1 MSGGS
6 TIVDLRVS
14 DVDFGNSPTGAPAD
28 RVAAVPANEA
38 APLDLANYAAPAGEP
53 DPMLE
58 LDDYEVRP
66 SMSGRIFAVV
76 AILIAIGWV
85 GFFGYF
91 VAPTFLAAP
100 LPLAIAQ
107 IVGLVTMPLI
117 LLGVLWLIA
126 RRSSKAEGR
135 RFNATALSMRVEA
148 EHLQNVI
155 AAMTNTIE
163 SNRLALGDQIT
174 SMMAAASGMA
184 EQIANA
190 QEQAA
195 GLDLAARTAED
206 KLNVLLAT
214 LPKAHADTD
223 ALSAKIEATGLTAS
237 ERAAALDA
245 QIVALT
251 ERGKEADALTSG
263 AAERLAAN
271 IARMEAT
278 SETAGARLES
288 VTATMSETVDGLLD
302 RTASAVDEARK
313 GITTQGDAM
322 LAMLSANQAS
332 LDRTATDSAT
342 ALAERIAAIEA
353 VVNHVAEVLNDGQAQ
368 VDALTQSIG
377 DSHGAAERFAGEAA
391 PQLLESLMRIR
402 DTANAAADHAR
413 EAIERIVPDAGSAIE
428 AAGKEA
434 LEKSLAAIAEAQTT
448 AAASASEASDKL
460 NDQMRAIA
468 DASGHIEAR
477 LADTS
482 DADGFARRVSLLIE
496 SLQSAAIDLSAIYS
510 AEVPDKSWAAYLRGD
525 RGAFSRRAVKLVG
538 TGELRAIAQ
547 AYENDY
553 AMRENINRY
562 IHDFEA
568 MLRAVL
574 AQRDSA
580 PIGVTLLS
588 SDMGKLYV
596 ALAQA
601 IERLRA

>member
-14 DVDFGNSPTGAPAD
+14 DVDFGASRVAEHVDVDTMAPAED
-28 RVAAVPANEA
+28 VEEPLYLDQYEAPPSVWGKVFGAVAFLLASAWIGFIIWYAGPSV
-38 APLDLANYAAPAGEP
+38 LANPQPMVLAQFAAA
-53 DPMLE
+53 
-58 LDDYEVRP
+58 
-66 SMSGRIFAVV
+66 
-76 AILIAIGWV
+76 
-85 GFFGYF
+85 
-91 VAPTFLAAP
+91 LAAP
-100 LPLAIAQ
+100 PAWI
-107 IVGLVTMPLI
+107 
-117 LLGVLWLIA
+117 GVLWLIA
-126 RRSSKAEGR
+126 LRSSKAEAQ
-135 RFNATALSMRVEA
+135 RFNATARSMRAEA
-148 EHLQNVI
+148 AHLQTVI
-155 AAMTNTIE
+155 GAMANTIE
-163 SNRLALGDQIT
+163 ANRLMLGDQIT

-184 EQIANA
+184 EQIAQA
-190 QEQAA
+190 GTQAA
-195 GLDLAARTAED
+195 GLDAAARTAED

-214 LPKAHADTD
+214 LPKAHAETE
-223 ALSAKIEATGLTAS
+223 ALGAKIEATGLTAS
-237 ERAAALDA
+237 GRAASLDA
-245 QIVALT
+245 QLVALA
-251 ERGKEADALTSG
+251 ERGKEADAITSG

-313 GITTQGDAM
+313 GITAQGDAM
-322 LAMLSANQAS
+322 LAMLSTNQAS
-332 LDRTATDSAT
+332 LDRAATDSTT

-353 VVNHVAEVLNDGQAQ
+353 VVNHVGEVLGNGQAQ
-368 VDALTQSIG
+368 VDAIARSIE
-377 DSHGAAERFAGEAA
+377 DSSGAAQRFAGEAA

-413 EAIERIVPDAGSAIE
+413 EAIERIVPEAGNAIE
-428 AAGKEA
+428 AAGREA
-434 LEKSLAAIAEAQTT
+434 LERSLAAIAEAQAT
-448 AAASASEASDKL
+448 AAASASDASDKL
-460 NDQMRAIA
+460 NKQMIAIA

-482 DADGFARRVSLLIE
+482 ESDGFARRVSLLIE
-496 SLQSAAIDLSAIYS
+496 SLNSAAIDLAAIYAS
-510 AEVPDKSWAAYLRGD
+510 DVPDTSWAAYLKGD
-525 RGAFSRRAVKLVG
+525 RGAFTRRAVKLLDAG
-538 TGELRAIAQ
+538 DMRAIVQ
-547 AYENDY
+547 AYENDESL
-553 AMRENINRY
+553 RDQINRY

-601 IERLRA
+601 IERLRT

>member
-6 TIVDLRVS
+6 TIVDLRMS
-14 DVDFGNSPTGAPAD
+14 DVDFATSRKAEPVNDDHAGAI
-28 RVAAVPANEA
+28 
-38 APLDLANYAAPAGEP
+38 GEP
-53 DPMLE
+53 DMPLE
-58 LDDYEVRP
+58 LDDYEVP
-66 SMSGRIFAVV
+66 VSIAGKVWGT
-76 AILIAIGWV
+76 ILTLLALSWT
-85 GFFGYF
+85 GFFCYF
-91 VAPTFLAAP
+91 VAPIFLA
-100 LPLAIAQ
+100 LPNPMTVNISST
-107 IVGLVTMPLI
+107 IGLITMPLI
-117 LLGVLWLIA
+117 LLGVIWLIVQ
-126 RRSSKAEGR
+126 RSSKTEAK
-135 RFNATALSMRVEA
+135 RFNSTALSMRVEA
-148 EHLQNVI
+148 GHLQAVI
-155 AAMTNTIE
+155 GAMKNTIE
-163 SNRLALGDQIT
+163 ANRLALGDQIT

-195 GLDLAARTAED
+195 GLDAAARTAES

-223 ALSAKIEATGLTAS
+223 ALAAKIEATGMTAS

-245 QIVALT
+245 QIVALG

-302 RTASAVDEARK
+302 RTASAVDEARR

-322 LAMLSANQAS
+322 TAMLSAHQAT
-332 LDRTATDSAT
+332 LDRTATDSAA

-353 VVNHVAEVLNDGQAQ
+353 VVNHVADVLSNGQAQ
-368 VDALTQSIG
+368 VDALAASIE
-377 DSHGAAERFAGEAA
+377 DSNSAAQRFAGEAA
-391 PQLLESLMRIR
+391 PQLLESLTRIR
-402 DTANAAADHAR
+402 DTANTAADHAR

-434 LEKSLAAIAEAQTT
+434 LEKSLAAITEAQAA
-448 AAASASEASDKL
+448 AAASATDASDKL
-460 NDQMRAIA
+460 NQQMRAIA

-482 DADGFARRVSLLIE
+482 EADGFARRVSLLIE
-496 SLQSAAIDLSAIYS
+496 SLQSAAIDLSAIYA

-525 RGAFSRRAVKLVG
+525 RGAFSRRAVKLIG
-538 TGELRAIAQ
+538 TNDLRAIAQ

-601 IERLRA
+601 IERLRT

>member
-14 DVDFGNSPTGAPAD
+14 DVDF
-28 RVAAVPANEA
+28 A
-38 APLDLANYAAPAGEP
+38 APSGAEPVNDDYARVVGEP
-53 DPMLE
+53 EIPLE
-58 LDDYEVRP
+58 LDEYQVP
-66 SMSGRIFAVV
+66 SRIAVKV
-76 AILIAIGWV
+76 WGAILTLLALGWI

-91 VAPTFLAAP
+91 VAPIFLA
-100 LPLAIAQ
+100 LPNPMTVNVSSTI
-107 IVGLVTMPLI
+107 GLITMPLI
-117 LLGVLWLIA
+117 LLGVAWLIVQ
-126 RRSSKAEGR
+126 RSSKAEAR

-148 EHLQNVI
+148 GHLQAVI
-155 AAMTNTIE
+155 AAMTSTIE
-163 SNRLALGDQIT
+163 ANRLALGDQIT

-190 QEQAA
+190 QEHAA
-195 GLDLAARTAED
+195 GLDAAARTAES

-214 LPKAHADTD
+214 LPKAHADTE
-223 ALSAKIEATGLTAS
+223 ALASKIESTGLTAS
-237 ERAAALDA
+237 GRAAALDA
-245 QIVALT
+245 QIVALA

-288 VTATMSETVDGLLD
+288 VTAVMSETVDGLLD
-302 RTASAVDEARK
+302 RTANAMDEARK
-313 GITTQGDAM
+313 GITAQGDAM
-322 LAMLSANQAS
+322 TAMLSAHQAT
-332 LDRTATDSAT
+332 LDRTATDSTT

-353 VVNHVAEVLNDGQAQ
+353 VVNHVAEVLNNGQAQ
-368 VDALTQSIG
+368 VDALTRSIQ
-377 DSHGAAERFAGEAA
+377 DSRDSAERFAGEAA

-402 DTANAAADHAR
+402 DTANTAADHAR
-413 EAIERIVPDAGSAIE
+413 DAIERIVPEAGATIE

-434 LEKSLAAIAEAQTT
+434 LEKSLAAVAEAQAA
-448 AAASASEASDKL
+448 AAASAAKASDKL
-460 NDQMRAIA
+460 NEQMRAIA
-468 DASGHIEAR
+468 DASAHIEAR

-482 DADGFARRVSLLIE
+482 EADGFARRVSLLIE
-496 SLQSAAIDLSAIYS
+496 SLQSAAIDLSAIYA

-525 RGAFSRRAVKLVG
+525 RGAFSRRAVKLIG
-538 TGELRAIAQ
+538 PAELRSIAQ
-547 AYENDY
+547 VYEHDY
-553 AMRENINRY
+553 TAREHINRY

>member
-6 TIVDLRVS
+6 TIVDLRMS
-14 DVDFGNSPTGAPAD
+14 DVDFAASPPAKPVND
-28 RVAAVPANEA
+28 DYAEA
-38 APLDLANYAAPAGEP
+38 IGEAEMP
-53 DPMLE
+53 LE
-58 LDDYEVRP
+58 LDQYEVP
-66 SMSGRIFAVV
+66 SSIAAKVWGTL
-76 AILIAIGWV
+76 AILLALGWIGY
-85 GFFGYF
+85 FGYF
-91 VAPTFLAAP
+91 AAP
-100 LPLAIAQ
+100 IFLSVPQPIAIN
-107 IVGLVTMPLI
+107 ITSTLGLITMPLI
-117 LLGVLWLIA
+117 LLGVVWLIA
-126 RRSSKAEGR
+126 RRSSAAEAR

-148 EHLQNVI
+148 GHLQAVI
-155 AAMTNTIE
+155 TAMTHTIE
-163 SNRLALGDQIT
+163 TNRLALGDQIT

-195 GLDLAARTAED
+195 GLDAAARTAEE

-214 LPKAHADTD
+214 LPKAHAETE
-223 ALSAKIEATGLTAS
+223 ALGAKIEATGMTAS

-278 SETAGARLES
+278 SETAGLRLES

-353 VVNHVAEVLNDGQAQ
+353 VVNHVAEVLNNGQAQ
-368 VDALTQSIG
+368 VDSLTQSIN
-377 DSHGAAERFAGEAA
+377 DSHGAAERLAGEAA

-413 EAIERIVPDAGSAIE
+413 EAIERIVPEAGGAIE
-428 AAGKEA
+428 AAGREA
-434 LEKSLAAIAEAQTT
+434 LEKSLAAIAEAQAT
-448 AAASASEASDKL
+448 AAASATAASDKL
-460 NDQMRAIA
+460 NEQMRAIA

-496 SLQSAAIDLSAIYS
+496 SLQSAAIDLSAIYA

-538 TGELRAIAQ
+538 VGELRAIAQ

-553 AMRENINRY
+553 AMRDRINRY

-574 AQRDSA
+574 AQRDST
-580 PIGVTLLS
+580 PMGVTLLS

-601 IERLRA
+601 IERLRT

>member
-14 DVDFGNSPTGAPAD
+14 DVDFAASPAAKPVNDDFAE
-28 RVAAVPANEA
+28 VAREPEVPLELEEYEVPASSGGKVLGAVFILLTLSCIGFFAYFA
-38 APLDLANYAAPAGEP
+38 APL
-53 DPMLE
+53 
-58 LDDYEVRP
+58 
-66 SMSGRIFAVV
+66 
-76 AILIAIGWV
+76 
-85 GFFGYF
+85 
-91 VAPTFLAAP
+91 FLA
-100 LPLAIAQ
+100 LPQPMVINITSLLGLAS
-107 IVGLVTMPLI
+107 MPLT
-117 LLGVLWLIA
+117 LLGVAWLIA
-126 RRSSKAEGR
+126 RRWSKAEAR

-148 EHLQNVI
+148 GHLQAVI

-163 SNRLALGDQIT
+163 ANRLALGDQIT

-195 GLDLAARTAED
+195 GLDAAARTAED

-245 QIVALT
+245 QIVALA
-251 ERGKEADALTSG
+251 ERGKEADVLTSG

-288 VTATMSETVDGLLD
+288 VTASMSETVDGLLD

-332 LDRTATDSAT
+332 LDRTATDSAA

-353 VVNHVAEVLNDGQAQ
+353 VVNHVAEVLNNGQAQ
-368 VDALTQSIG
+368 VDALTQSIN

-413 EAIERIVPDAGSAIE
+413 EAIERIVPEAGTAIE

-434 LEKSLAAIAEAQTT
+434 LEKSLAAIGEAQAA
-448 AAASASEASDKL
+448 AAASATEASDKL

-468 DASGHIEAR
+468 DATGHIEAR

-496 SLQSAAIDLSAIYS
+496 SLQSAAIDLSAIYA

-525 RGAFSRRAVKLVG
+525 RGAFSRRAVKLIG
-538 TGELRAIAQ
+538 PSELRAIAQ

-553 AMRENINRY
+553 TMRDHINRY

>member
-14 DVDFGNSPTGAPAD
+14 DVDFAASPVAEPVHYD
-28 RVAAVPANEA
+28 REEA
-38 APLDLANYAAPAGEP
+38 IGEAEAPLDL
-53 DPMLE
+53 DQ
-58 LDDYEVRP
+58 YEVP
-66 SMSGRIFAVV
+66 ASIAGKVIG
-76 AILIAIGWV
+76 AITILLALGWI

-91 VAPTFLAAP
+91 VAPVFLAAP

-107 IVGLVTMPLI
+107 IAGLVTMPLI

-126 RRSSKAEGR
+126 RRSSKAEAR
-135 RFNATALSMRVEA
+135 RFNGTALSMRVEA
-148 EHLQNVI
+148 GHLQNVI

-163 SNRLALGDQIT
+163 ANRLALGDQIT

-195 GLDLAARTAED
+195 GLDAAARTAED

-214 LPKAHADTD
+214 LPKAHAQTE

-245 QIVALT
+245 QIVALS

-278 SETAGARLES
+278 SETAGVRLES

-353 VVNHVAEVLNDGQAQ
+353 VVNHVAEVLNNGQAQ
-368 VDALTQSIG
+368 VDALARSID
-377 DSHGAAERFAGEAA
+377 DSNGAAQRFAGEAA

-413 EAIERIVPDAGSAIE
+413 EAIERIVPEAGGAIE

-434 LEKSLAAIAEAQTT
+434 LEKSLAAIAEAQTA
-448 AAASASEASDKL
+448 AAASATEASDKL
-460 NDQMRAIA
+460 NEQMRAIA

-477 LADTS
+477 LVDTS
-482 DADGFARRVSLLIE
+482 ETDGFARRVSLLIE
-496 SLQSAAIDLSAIYS
+496 SLNSAAIDLSAIYA

-525 RGAFSRRAVKLVG
+525 RGAFSRRAVKLIG
-538 TGELRAIAQ
+538 SSELRTIAQ
-547 AYENDY
+547 VYENDY
-553 AMRENINRY
+553 TMREQINRY